1 MSSSAIGAGD
11 AALLELSD
19 LSVHF
24 GQRSAIEEIS
34 ARILPAEIVSL
45 VGPNGAGKSTILR
58 VIAGILPPSHGVAKL
73 RRERI
78 GAPDPSVVYVPQRAG
93 VDWTF
98 PVSVLDVAMMGRFRR
113 QSRWRPR
120 PAADRTA
127 ALHALDQVGIAHLAS
142 VQIGTLSG
150 GQQQRV
156 FLARAIL
163 QGGELMLLDEPFAG
177 VDAPTQELLLG
188 LFRDFRAR
196 GMTILFATHD
206 LAQASQISDRILLI
220 NRRMVAIGS
229 PADVL
234 TGENL
239 RATFGGQAVLVP
251 AHATTELPVMAGAGS
266 IDLRDA
272 G

>member
-1 MSSSAIGAGD
+1 MSRSAVPAGD
-11 AALLELSD
+11 AALLELTD

-34 ARILPAEIVSL
+34 ARIQPAEIVSL

-58 VIAGILPPSHGVAKL
+58 VIAGILPPSHGVARL
-73 RRERI
+73 RGTRI
-78 GAPDPSVVYVPQRAG
+78 GAPDSSVVYVPQRAG

-98 PVSVLDVAMMGRFRR
+98 PVSVLDVAMMGRFRNR
-113 QSRWRPR
+113 PRWRPQS
-120 PAADRTA
+120 AADRKA

-163 QGGELMLLDEPFAG
+163 QGGDLMLLDEPFGG
-177 VDAPTQELLLG
+177 VDAPTQELLLS
-188 LFRDFRAR
+188 LFRHFRAQ
-196 GMTILFATHD
+196 GKTILFATHD
-206 LAQASQISDRILLI
+206 MTQAAQISDRIMLV
-220 NRRMVAIGS
+220 NRRMVAFGPSAGI
-229 PADVL
+229 L

-239 RATFGGQAVLVP
+239 RATFGAQAVLVP
-251 AHATTELPVMAGAGS
+251 MQSPSESTDGS
-266 IDLRDA
+266 INRPVEHLDA

>member
-1 MSSSAIGAGD
+1 MMPSPTGAGD
-11 AALLELSD
+11 AMLLELND
-19 LSVHF
+19 VSVHF
-24 GQRSAIEEIS
+24 GQRSAIEEIC
-34 ARILPAEIVSL
+34 AAIRPAEIVSL

-58 VIAGILPPSHGVAKL
+58 VIAGILPPSHGVATL
-73 RRERI
+73 RGVRI
-78 GAPDPSVVYVPQRAG
+78 SAPDPSVVYVPQRAG

-113 QSRWRPR
+113 QPRWRPR
-120 PAADRTA
+120 PASDREA
-127 ALHALDQVGIAHLAS
+127 ALHALDQVGIAHLAP

-163 QGGELMLLDEPFAG
+163 QGGDLLLLDEPFAG
-177 VDAPTQELLLG
+177 VDAPTQELLLR
-188 LFRDFRAR
+188 LFRAFRAR

-220 NRRMVAIGS
+220 NRRMVAFG
-229 PADVL
+229 PPNDVL

-251 AHATTELPVMAGAGS
+251 AHATSELPVVSAAKS
-266 IDLRDA
+266 IELRDA

>member
-1 MSSSAIGAGD
+1 MTSSLTAPGE
-11 AALLELSD
+11 AAFLELND

-24 GQRSAIEEIS
+24 GQRSAIQDIC
-34 ARILPAEIVSL
+34 ATIRPAEIVSL

-73 RRERI
+73 RGVRI
-78 GAPDPSVVYVPQRAG
+78 SCPDPSVVYVPQRAG

-98 PVSVLDVAMMGRFRR
+98 PVSVLDVAMMGRFRT
-113 QSRWRPR
+113 QPRWRPR
-120 PAADRTA
+120 PAADRRA
-127 ALHALDQVGIAHLAS
+127 ALHALDQVGIADLAS

-163 QGGELMLLDEPFAG
+163 QGGDLLLLDEPFGG

-188 LFRDFRAR
+188 LFGGFRAR

-206 LAQASQISDRILLI
+206 LSQAAQISDRVMLV
-220 NRRMVAIGS
+220 NRQTVAFGS
-229 PADVL
+229 PSKVL
-234 TGENL
+234 TEVNL

-251 AHATTELPVMAGAGS
+251 AHSAAELPIVAEPHAVKPQ
-266 IDLRDA
+266 DA
-272 G
+272 R